1 MPAKTHFLLAM
12 YFLCIPILRLQPL
25 CLAFGAHSHN
35 GLPMLTI
42 TDLDYVVQGRP
53 LFQKASAFISSG
65 WKVGLIGRNG
75 TGKSTLLRLIRE
87 EIEEA
92 ANDAS
97 IRISKGARLGWVA
110 QEVPATDDTIM
121 DVVLAADIE
130 RARLMKASEVETDPD
145 KLGEIYER
153 LTDMDAWNAD
163 TRAAI
168 VLSGLGF
175 KQSDFYRAT
184 KEFSG
189 GWRMRAAIAGVL
201 VSEPD
206 VLLLDEPTNYLDLEG
221 AAWLENY
228 IRNYPYTVIMVSHDR
243 EMLNRSVTHT
253 LALEHQKL
261 MITPGGYDDWME
273 LRAAKAAQLES
284 QKAKQD
290 KDREHLQAFVDRF
303 KAKASKARQAQS
315 RVKMLEK
322 MQDIAIPIAERTT
335 PFSFPAP
342 KGKLA
347 PPMLELENAD
357 LGYGADA
364 KILSHVT
371 LRLDPEDRV
380 AIVGANGQ
388 GKTTLVKSIAQRLPL
403 MTGSRKAPSSLKI
416 GYFSQDQLDELTEGE
431 TVLDHVFQALPKGTA
446 QSQARAKAAQM
457 GFSHAKV
464 ETKVEKL
471 SGGEK
476 VRLLLGLMSIEQ
488 PHVLILDEPTSHL
501 DIDSREALIYALND
515 FPGAVLLITHDV
527 YLAEATADQLWLVNN
542 GNAKRY
548 DGDLRD
554 YKKLVMQADRASA

>member
-1 MPAKTHFLLAM
+1 
-12 YFLCIPILRLQPL
+12 
-25 CLAFGAHSHN
+25 
-35 GLPMLTI
+35 MLTI
-42 TDLDYVVQGRP
+42 TDLDYAVQGRP
-53 LFQKASAFISSG
+53 LFKKASAQIAAG

-75 TGKSTLLRLIRE
+75 TGKSTLLRIIRE
-87 EIEEA
+87 EIESPFA
-92 ANDAS
+92 DSSVRLN
-97 IRISKGARLGWVA
+97 KGARLGWVA
-110 QEVPATDDTIM
+110 QEVEATDDTIM
-121 DVVLAADIE
+121 DVVLAADTH
-130 RARLMKASEVETDPD
+130 RAALMKASETEQDPN

-153 LTDMDAWNAD
+153 LTDIDAWNAD

-168 VLSGLGF
+168 VLAGLGF
-175 KQSDFYRAT
+175 STDDFYRAT

-221 AAWLENY
+221 AAWLEGY
-228 IRNYPYTVIMVSHDR
+228 IRKYPHTVIMVSHDR

-253 LALEHQKL
+253 LALEHQQL
-261 MITPGGYDDWME
+261 SVSTGGYDDWMK
-273 LRAAKAAQLES
+273 LRAAKNAQLVA

-290 KDREHLQAFVDRF
+290 ADKAHLQAFVDRF

-315 RVKMLEK
+315 RVKQLEK
-322 MQDIAIPIAERTT
+322 MQDIAIPIAERCT
-335 PFSFPAP
+335 PFHFPEP

-357 LGYGADA
+357 LGYGTDA
-364 KILSHVT
+364 KILSGVN
-371 LRLDPEDRV
+371 LRLDPDDRV

-403 MTGSRKAPSSLKI
+403 MTGNRKASSSLKI
-416 GYFSQDQLDELTEGE
+416 GYFSQDQLDELTAGE
-431 TVLDHVFQALPKGTA
+431 TVLDHVTQKLPKGTP
-446 QSQARAKAAQM
+446 QSKARASAAAM
-457 GFSHAKV
+457 GFPFEKV
-464 ETKVEKL
+464 ETNVEKL

-476 VRLLLGLMSIEQ
+476 VRLLLGLLSIDK

-527 YLAEATADQLWLVNN
+527 YLAEATADRLWLVNK
-542 GNAKRY
+542 GKAKRY

-554 YKKLVMQADRASA
+554 YKKLVMAADRA

>member
-1 MPAKTHFLLAM
+1 MLA
-12 YFLCIPILRLQPL
+12 
-25 CLAFGAHSHN
+25 
-35 GLPMLTI
+35 I
-42 TDLDYVVQGRP
+42 TDLDYAVQGRP
-53 LFQKASAFISSG
+53 LFKNATAQIAAG

-87 EIEEA
+87 EVENPA
-92 ANDAS
+92 KDAS
-97 IRISKGARLGWVA
+97 IKLNKRARLGWVA
-110 QEVPATDDTIM
+110 QEVDAGDETIM
-121 DVVLAADIE
+121 DVVLAADQE
-130 RARLMKASEVETDPD
+130 RDRLMKLSETETDAD
-145 KLGEIYER
+145 KLGEIFER

-168 VLSGLGF
+168 VLMGLGF
-175 KQSDFYRAT
+175 QPEDFHRAT

-221 AAWLENY
+221 AAWLEGY
-228 IRNYPYTVIMVSHDR
+228 IRKYPHTVIMVSHDR
-243 EMLNRSVTHT
+243 ELLNRSVTHT
-253 LALEHQKL
+253 LALEHQQL
-261 MITPGGYDDWME
+261 TLTPGGYDDWMT
-273 LRAAKAAQLES
+273 LQAAKTAQLTA

-290 KDREHLQAFVDRF
+290 AEKAHLQAFVDRF

-335 PFSFPAP
+335 PFKFPAP

-347 PPMLELENAD
+347 PPMLLLEDAE
-357 LGYGADA
+357 LGYGEGA
-364 KILSHVT
+364 KILSGVN
-371 LRLDPEDRV
+371 LQLNPDDRV

-388 GKTTLVKSIAQRLPL
+388 GKTTLVKSIAERLPL
-403 MTGSRKAPSSLKI
+403 MAGTRKAPSALRI
-416 GYFSQDQLDELTEGE
+416 GYFSQDQLDELTAGE
-431 TVLDHVFQALPKGTA
+431 TVLDHVTQKLPKGTP
-446 QSQARAKAAQM
+446 QSKCRGAAAQM
-457 GFSHAKV
+457 GFAYEKV
-464 ETKVEKL
+464 ETNVEKL

-476 VRLLLGLMSIEQ
+476 VRLLLGLMSIDK

-527 YLAEATADQLWLVNN
+527 YLAEATAEQLWLVNK
-542 GNAKRY
+542 GRAKRY

-554 YKKLVMQADRASA
+554 YKKLVMQADRA

>member
-1 MPAKTHFLLAM
+1 MF
-12 YFLCIPILRLQPL
+12 
-25 CLAFGAHSHN
+25 LAFTAIGAC
-35 GLPMLTI
+35 LLVFTPYAALMLTI
-42 TDLDYVVQGRP
+42 TDLDYAVQGRA
-53 LFQKASAFISSG
+53 LFKNANARIAAG

-87 EIEEA
+87 DFQS
-92 ANDAS
+92 NMRDVS
-97 IRISKGARLGWVA
+97 IRLNKNARLGWVA
-110 QEVPATDDTIM
+110 QEVDAGDETIM
-121 DVVLAADIE
+121 EVVLAADQD
-130 RARLMKASEVETDPD
+130 RHRLMKASETETDPD
-145 KLGEIYER
+145 KLGEIFER

-168 VLSGLGF
+168 VLMGLGF
-175 KQSDFYRAT
+175 KTEDFHRAT

-201 VSEPD
+201 VAEPD

-221 AAWLENY
+221 AAWLEGY
-228 IRNYPYTVIMVSHDR
+228 IRKYPHTVIMVSHDR
-243 EMLNRSVTHT
+243 ELLNRSVTHT
-253 LALEHQKL
+253 LALEHQQL
-261 MITPGGYDDWME
+261 TITPGGYDDWMK
-273 LRAAKAAQLES
+273 LRAVKLAQLTA

-290 KDREHLQAFVDRF
+290 ADRAHLQAFVDRF

-347 PPMLELENAD
+347 PPMLQLEEAD
-357 LGYGADA
+357 LGYGEAA
-364 KILSHVT
+364 KILSNVN
-371 LRLDPEDRV
+371 LRLDPDDRI
-380 AIVGANGQ
+380 AIIGANGQ

-403 MTGSRKAPSSLKI
+403 MNGARKASPSLKI
-416 GYFSQDQLDELTEGE
+416 GYFSQDQLDELTFGE
-431 TVLDHVFQALPKGTA
+431 TVLDHVTQKLPKGTP
-446 QSQARAKAAQM
+446 QSKARGAAAQM
-457 GFSHAKV
+457 GFSYEKV
-464 ETKVEKL
+464 ETRVEKL

-476 VRLLLGLMSIEQ
+476 VRLLLGLMSIDK

-527 YLAEATADQLWLVNN
+527 YLAEATADQLWLVNE
-542 GNAKRY
+542 GRAKRY

-554 YKKLVMQADRASA
+554 YKKLIMQADRV

>member
-1 MPAKTHFLLAM
+1 MLA
-12 YFLCIPILRLQPL
+12 I
-25 CLAFGAHSHN
+25 N
-35 GLPMLTI
+35 
-42 TDLDYVVQGRP
+42 DLDYAVQGRP
-53 LFQKASAFISSG
+53 LFVKASAFIAAG

-87 EIEEA
+87 EIEHPTADA
-92 ANDAS
+92 AIKLN
-97 IRISKGARLGWVA
+97 KNARLGWVA
-110 QEVPATDDTIM
+110 QEVAATDDTIM
-121 DVVLAADIE
+121 DVVLAADRE
-130 RARLMKASEVETDPD
+130 RAALMKASETETDPD
-145 KLGEIYER
+145 KLGDIFER
-153 LTDMDAWNAD
+153 LTHMDAWNAD

-168 VLSGLGF
+168 VLTGLGF
-175 KQSDFYRAT
+175 SQEDFHRAT

-221 AAWLENY
+221 AAWLEGY
-228 IRNYPYTVIMVSHDR
+228 IQRYPHTVIMVSHDR

-253 LALEHQKL
+253 LALEHQQL
-261 MITPGGYDDWME
+261 MLTPGGYDDWMT
-273 LRAAKAAQLES
+273 LAAAKRAQLQA

-290 KDREHLQAFVDRF
+290 AERAHLQAFVDRF

-322 MQDIAIPIAERTT
+322 MQDIAIPISERAT
-335 PFSFPAP
+335 PFNFPEP

-357 LGYGADA
+357 LGYGEGA
-364 KILSHVT
+364 KILSGVN
-371 LRLDPEDRV
+371 LRLDPDDRV

-403 MTGSRKAPSSLKI
+403 MDGKRKASSSLQI
-416 GYFSQDQLDELTEGE
+416 GYFSQDQLDELTAGE
-431 TVLDHVFQALPKGTA
+431 TVLNHVTQKLPKGTPEHK
-446 QSQARAKAAQM
+446 ARGAAAQM
-457 GFSHAKV
+457 GFSHEKV
-464 ETKVEKL
+464 ETNVEKL

-476 VRLLLGLMSIEQ
+476 VRLLLGLMSIDK

-527 YLAEATADQLWLVNN
+527 YLAEATADRLWLVNK
-542 GNAKRY
+542 GKAKRY

-554 YKKLVMQADRASA
+554 YKKLVMAADRA